1 MTVATVYIGL
11 GSNLNE
17 PVNQLDK
24 AVAALDKIKNTQLLR
39 VSSYYQSA
47 PVGPDGQDDYINAVA
62 QLETQLPAVVLL
74 QQLQQIENSQGRVR
88 TEHWGARTLDLDML
102 LYDDSVI
109 KTEKLTVPHPYI
121 EQRNFVLL
129 PLMEITSEEFKV
141 PDKGALIDLLSTCPD
156 NPIEKM
162 IRSS

>member
-1 MTVATVYIGL
+1 MATVYIGL

>member
-1 MTVATVYIGL
+1 MATVYIGL

-39 VSSYYQSA
+39 VSSYYQST

-102 LYDDSVI
+102 LYDNSVI

>member
-1 MTVATVYIGL
+1 MATVYIGL

-102 LYDDSVI
+102 LYDNSVI